1 MRRSIRPPRAQRGSV
16 YIITLV
22 VLLVLTL
29 LGLSI
34 ALITQSE
41 MQIGINERLGQTMFY
56 AAGSGIDVATAKAL
70 VLRDLQPMRLDQ
82 VVPRTLPN
90 LNVRNRVDVSRF
102 LPILDT
108 PCDLC
113 QVNDGLAYRK
123 LHHQVD
129 ATATRIGWQG
139 SASPVPAGI
148 TPLAQKRLE
157 VMVSFQPWQL
167 DGPSTI
173 MTVGNFNQTT
183 GTTDL
188 EPEPEPDPVP

>member
-1 MRRSIRPPRAQRGSV
+1 MRRSTRFHRRQSGSV
-16 YIITLV
+16 YLITLV
-22 VLLVLTL
+22 ALLVLTV

-41 MQIGINERLGQTMFY
+41 MQIGVNERLGQTMFY
-56 AAGSGIDVATAKAL
+56 SAGSGIDVATAKAL
-70 VLRDLQPMRLDQ
+70 TVQDLRAMRIDQ

-102 LPILDT
+102 RPLMDS

-113 QVNDGLAYRK
+113 QINAGSAYRK

-139 SASPVPAGI
+139 APDPVPDGVS
-148 TPLAQKRLE
+148 PLAQKRLE
-157 VMVSFQPWQL
+157 VMISFQPWQL
-167 DGPSTI
+167 NPQAWIFGI
-173 MTVGNFNQTT
+173 GEFKQTT
-183 GTTDL
+183 GDG
-188 EPEPEPDPVP
+188 DI

>member
-1 MRRSIRPPRAQRGSV
+1 MRRSTRPYRAQRGSV

-22 VLLVLTL
+22 VLLVLTI

-41 MQIGINERLGQTMFY
+41 MQIGINERLAQTMFY

-70 VLRDLQPMRLDQ
+70 AIQDLQAMRLDQ

-102 LPILDT
+102 LPIMDS

-113 QVNDGLAYRK
+113 QINEGLAYAK
-123 LHHQVD
+123 LHHQVE
-129 ATATRIGWQG
+129 ATATRVGWQG
-139 SASPVPAGI
+139 PATPVPANVS
-148 TPLAQKRLE
+148 PLAQKTLD
-157 VMVSFQPWQL
+157 VMISFQPWPLNPQAMIF
-167 DGPSTI
+167 GI
-173 MTVGNFNQTT
+173 GEFNQTT
-183 GTTDL
+183 GSD
-188 EPEPEPDPVP
+188 V

>member
-1 MRRSIRPPRAQRGSV
+1 MRRSKRPYRAQRGSV

-22 VLLVLTL
+22 VLLVLTV
-29 LGLSI
+29 LGLSV

-56 AAGSGIDVATAKAL
+56 AAGSGIDVSTAKAL
-70 VLRDLQPMRLDQ
+70 VAQDLRAMRLDQ
-82 VVPRTLPN
+82 VVPRALPG

-102 LPILDT
+102 RPIMNS

-113 QVNDGLAYRK
+113 QVNDGQAYKK

-139 SASPVPAGI
+139 PATPVPAGVS
-148 TPLAQKRLE
+148 PLAQKRLE

-167 DGPSTI
+167 NPQAMIFGIGD
-173 MTVGNFNQTT
+173 FNQTT
-183 GTTDL
+183 SDQA
-188 EPEPEPDPVP
+188 P

>member
-1 MRRSIRPPRAQRGSV
+1 MSRSNRPHRAQQGSV

-22 VLLVLTL
+22 VLLVLTV
-29 LGLSI
+29 LGLSA

-41 MQIGINERLGQTMFY
+41 MQIGINERLGETMFY

-70 VLRDLQPMRLDQ
+70 TIPDLQAMRLDQ

-102 LPILDT
+102 RPIMDS

-113 QVNDGLAYRK
+113 QVNEGIAYAK

-139 SASPVPAGI
+139 AATPVPANVS
-148 TPLAQKRLE
+148 PLAQKRLE
-157 VMVSFQPWQL
+157 VMVSFQPWPL
-167 DGPSTI
+167 NAPAMIFGIGD
-173 MTVGNFNQTT
+173 FNQTVGDST
-183 GTTDL
+183 
-188 EPEPEPDPVP
+188 PPEPDPSP

>member
-1 MRRSIRPPRAQRGSV
+1 MSRSNRPHRAEQGSV

-22 VLLVLTL
+22 VLLVLTV
-29 LGLSI
+29 LGLSA

-41 MQIGINERLGQTMFY
+41 MQIGINERLGETMFY

-70 VLRDLQPMRLDQ
+70 VIPDLQPMRLDQ

-102 LPILDT
+102 RPILDT

-113 QVNDGLAYRK
+113 QVNEGLAYAK

-139 SASPVPAGI
+139 DPTPVPANVS
-148 TPLAQKRLE
+148 PLAQKRLE
-157 VMVSFQPWQL
+157 VMVSFQPWPL
-167 DGPSTI
+167 NAPAMIYGIGD
-173 MTVGNFNQTT
+173 FNQTV
-183 GTTDL
+183 GFTD
-188 EPEPEPDPVP
+188 EPAPPPAP

>member
-1 MRRSIRPPRAQRGSV
+1 MRAPHRPHRSQRGSV

-22 VLLVLTL
+22 VLLVLTV
-29 LGLSI
+29 LGLSV

-70 VLRDLQPMRLDQ
+70 VVQDLRPMRIDQ
-82 VVPRTLPN
+82 VVPRALPN

-102 LPILDT
+102 RPILNS

-113 QVNDGLAYRK
+113 QINDGLAYAK

-139 SASPVPAGI
+139 DATPVPPSVS
-148 TPLAQKRLE
+148 PLAQKRLE
-157 VMVSFQPWQL
+157 VLVSFQPWQL
-167 DGPSTI
+167 NTQAMIFGIGD
-173 MTVGNFNQTT
+173 FNQTT
-183 GTTDL
+183 GDTAET
-188 EPEPEPDPVP
+188 PPPPPPAP

>member
-1 MRRSIRPPRAQRGSV
+1 MRVSIRPNRRQGGSV
-16 YIITLV
+16 YITTLV
-22 VLLVLTL
+22 VLLVLTM

-41 MQIGINERLGQTMFY
+41 MQIGLNERLGQTMFY

-70 VLRDLQPMRLDQ
+70 AVQDLRAMRIDQ

-102 LPILDT
+102 RPIMDS

-113 QVNDGLAYRK
+113 QINDGLAYAK

-139 SASPVPAGI
+139 APTPVPAGVS
-148 TPLAQKRLE
+148 PLAQKRLE
-157 VMVSFQPWQL
+157 VMISFQPWPVNTQAMIFGIG
-167 DGPSTI
+167 D
-173 MTVGNFNQTT
+173 FNQTT
-183 GTTDL
+183 GDS
-188 EPEPEPDPVP
+188 DI

>member
-1 MRRSIRPPRAQRGSV
+1 MRRSMRTHRAQRGSV

-22 VLLVLTL
+22 VLLVLTV

-41 MQIGINERLGQTMFY
+41 MQIGFNERLGETMFY
-56 AAGSGIDVATAKAL
+56 AAGSGIEVSTAKAL
-70 VLRDLQPMRLDQ
+70 AIPDLQAMRLDQ
-82 VVPRTLPN
+82 VVPTVLPN

-102 LPILDT
+102 QPIMDS

-113 QVNDGLAYRK
+113 QINEGLAYAK

-139 SASPVPAGI
+139 PATPI
-148 TPLAQKRLE
+148 PANVSPLAQKRLE
-157 VMVSFQPWQL
+157 VMVSFQPWTL
-167 DGPSTI
+167 NAPALIGGI
-173 MTVGNFNQTT
+173 GKFNQTT
-183 GTTDL
+183 GDSDL
-188 EPEPEPDPVP
+188 